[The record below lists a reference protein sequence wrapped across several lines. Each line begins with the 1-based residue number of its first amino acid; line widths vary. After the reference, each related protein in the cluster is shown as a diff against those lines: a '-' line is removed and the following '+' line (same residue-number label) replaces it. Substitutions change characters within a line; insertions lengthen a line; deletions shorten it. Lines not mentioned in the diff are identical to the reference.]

1 MTPLV
6 TNKRS
11 SQMTDESGTFQSGD
25 GEAYRDGTPSPKRS
39 RYDSS
44 GDIDS
49 SEEGSVHLSM
59 PQTQFEIEINSHHDT
74 GSPTQDIEAHDLAG
88 PTFAVIEEQVSATA
102 VWRLQAHCTVP
113 CINHSFVYYFPC
125 TSP

>member
-1 MTPLV
+1 
-6 TNKRS
+6 
-11 SQMTDESGTFQSGD
+11 MTDESGTFQNGD

-59 PQTQFEIEINSHHDT
+59 PQTQFEIEINSHHDA

-88 PTFAVIEEQVSATA
+88 PTFAVIEEQVSGVETCKRALHQSLT
-102 VWRLQAHCTVP
+102 RLRPRYHL
-113 CINHSFVYYFPC
+113 S
-125 TSP
+125 